1 MAEQDLERLRRKL
14 LGQREEFFH
23 GMRDLEKDWQELAD
37 HDIER
42 EEEAQKS
49 ALTELFAQLDE
60 REQQEIVEID
70 LALGKM
76 ATATYGICEECKKPI
91 PMARLEALPATRY
104 CLPCS
109 TREEEKLKIPPAVAR
124 A

>member
-1 MAEQDLERLRRKL
+1 MAEQDMERLRRKL

-49 ALTELFAQLDE
+49 ALTELFPQLDE
-60 REQQEIVEID
+60 REQ
-70 LALGKM
+70 
-76 ATATYGICEECKKPI
+76 
-91 PMARLEALPATRY
+91 R
-104 CLPCS
+104 
-109 TREEEKLKIPPAVAR
+109 
-124 A
+124 